1 MSKTSHQI
9 ERGFWLS
16 LVLILI
22 MIHSIFSVWFVY
34 NAQQA
39 SDATSTQ
46 WLIGALVLVAIAKFI
61 AAIAIWN
68 WKKWGLYI
76 FAVSVVASVIIGLLL
91 TGTWLIVFNE
101 VLPLAI
107 LGWFIRDKWPNFGM
121 NT

>member
-16 LVLILI
+16 LVLVLI
-22 MIHSIFSVWFVY
+22 VIHSIFTIWFIY

-39 SDATSTQ
+39 SESTSTP
-46 WLIGALVLVAIAKFI
+46 WFIGALVLVAIAKFI
-61 AAIAIWN
+61 AAFAIWN
-68 WKKWGLYI
+68 WKKWGLYL
-76 FAVSVVASVIIGLLL
+76 FAVSVVVSVILGLIL
-91 TGTWLIVFNE
+91 TGWWLIIFNE

-107 LGWFIRDKWPNFGM
+107 LGWLIRDKWPNFGI

>member
-1 MSKTSHQI
+1 MSKTSHHI

-22 MIHSIFSVWFVY
+22 MIHSIFSIWFVY

-39 SDATSTQ
+39 STATSTP
-46 WLIGALVLVAIAKFI
+46 WLIGGLVFVAIAKFF

-68 WKKWGLYI
+68 WKKWGLYL
-76 FAVSVVASVIIGLLL
+76 FAVSVVLSVILGLIL
-91 TGTWLIVFNE
+91 TGWWLIVFNE

-107 LGWFIRDKWPNFGM
+107 LGWLIRDKWPNFGI

>member
-16 LVLILI
+16 FVLILI
-22 MIHSIFSVWFVY
+22 MIHSILSIWFVY
-34 NAQQA
+34 NAKQA

-46 WLIGALVLVAIAKFI
+46 WLIGGLVLVAIAKFI

-68 WKKWGLYI
+68 WKKWGLYM
-76 FAVSVVASVIIGLLL
+76 FAISVVVSVIIGLLL

-107 LGWFIRDKWPNFGM
+107 LGWFIRDKWPNFGI

>member
-1 MSKTSHQI
+1 MSKTSHHI

-22 MIHSIFSVWFVY
+22 MIHSIFSIWFVY

-39 SDATSTQ
+39 STATSTP
-46 WLIGALVLVAIAKFI
+46 WLIGGLVLVAIAKFF

-68 WKKWGLYI
+68 WKKWGLYL
-76 FAVSVVASVIIGLLL
+76 FAVSVVLSVILGLIL
-91 TGTWLIVFNE
+91 TGWWLIVFNE

-107 LGWFIRDKWPNFGM
+107 LGWLIRDKWPNFGI

>member
-1 MSKTSHQI
+1 MSKTSHRI

-22 MIHSIFSVWFVY
+22 MIHSIFTIWFVY

-39 SDATSTQ
+39 SDASSTP

-68 WKKWGLYI
+68 WKKWGLYM
-76 FAVSVVASVIIGLLL
+76 FAVSVVISVILGLIL
-91 TGTWLIVFNE
+91 TGWWLIVFNE

-107 LGWFIRDKWPNFGM
+107 LGWFIRDKWSNFGI

>member
-22 MIHSIFSVWFVY
+22 MIHSIFSIWFVY
-34 NAQQA
+34 NAKQA
-39 SDATSTQ
+39 SDATTTS

-68 WKKWGLYI
+68 WKKWGLYM
-76 FAVSVVASVIIGLLL
+76 FAVSVVVSVIIGLML

-107 LGWFIRDKWPNFGM
+107 LGWVIRDKWANFGI

>member
-22 MIHSIFSVWFVY
+22 MIHSIFSIWFVY
-34 NAQQA
+34 NAKQA
-39 SDATSTQ
+39 SDATTTQ

-68 WKKWGLYI
+68 WKKWGLYM
-76 FAVSVVASVIIGLLL
+76 FAGSVVVSVIIGLML
-91 TGTWLIVFNE
+91 TGWWLIVFNE

-107 LGWFIRDKWPNFGM
+107 LGWLIRDKWSNFGI

>member
-22 MIHSIFSVWFVY
+22 MIHSIFSIWFVY
-34 NAQQA
+34 NAQQDP
-39 SDATSTQ
+39 SATSAP
-46 WLIGALVLVAIAKFI
+46 WLIGALVLVAIAKFF

-68 WKKWGLYI
+68 WKKWGLYL
-76 FAVSVVASVIIGLLL
+76 FAVSVVVSVILGLIL
-91 TGTWLIVFNE
+91 TGWWLIVFNE

-107 LGWFIRDKWPNFGM
+107 LGWLIRDKWSNFGI

>member
-1 MSKTSHQI
+1 MSKTSHHV

-22 MIHSIFSVWFVY
+22 MIHSIFSIWFVY
-34 NAQQA
+34 NAQQDPNA
-39 SDATSTQ
+39 MTTP
-46 WLIGALVLVAIAKFI
+46 WLIGALVLVAIAKFF

-68 WKKWGLYI
+68 WKKWGLYL
-76 FAVSVVASVIIGLLL
+76 FAVSVVVSVIIGLML
-91 TGTWLIVFNE
+91 TGWWLIVFNE

-107 LGWFIRDKWPNFGM
+107 LGWLIRDKWSNFGI